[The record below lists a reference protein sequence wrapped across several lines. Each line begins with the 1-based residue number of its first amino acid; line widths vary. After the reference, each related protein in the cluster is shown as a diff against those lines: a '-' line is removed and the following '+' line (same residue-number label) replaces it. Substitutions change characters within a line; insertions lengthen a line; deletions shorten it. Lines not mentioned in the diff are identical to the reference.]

1 MEHGFMKK
9 LAIIFPG
16 VGYHKDKPL
25 LYYSSKLV
33 KELGYDVLNIEYS
46 KLPDKI
52 KGDAAKMKKAAEI
65 AYFDAVT
72 QLKDIDFK
80 DYTDVVFIGKSIGT
94 FTLAKYVSDNTINAR
109 QIWYTPV
116 EQTFAYP
123 EGDIIAF
130 IGDADPWSDV
140 DRVKR
145 IASDKSI
152 PLYSYPDCNHSLEC
166 EDVDINIANLQDVMK
181 KTKDFI
187 L

>member
-1 MEHGFMKK
+1 MKK

-25 LYYSSKLV
+25 LYYSTKLV
-33 KELGYDVLNIEYS
+33 KGLGYDVLNIEYS

-72 QLKDIDFK
+72 QLKDIDFTEY
-80 DYTDVVFIGKSIGT
+80 DDVVFIGKSIGT
-94 FTLAKYVSDNTINAR
+94 FTLAKYVSDNNINAR

-116 EQTFAYP
+116 EQTFSYP

-140 DRVKR
+140 DKVKKM
-145 IASDKSI
+145 AADKGI
-152 PLYSYPDCNHSLEC
+152 PLYSYPACNHSLEC
-166 EDVDINIANLQDVMK
+166 EDVDINISNLQDVMK
-181 KTKDFI
+181 KTKGFLSI
-187 L
+187 